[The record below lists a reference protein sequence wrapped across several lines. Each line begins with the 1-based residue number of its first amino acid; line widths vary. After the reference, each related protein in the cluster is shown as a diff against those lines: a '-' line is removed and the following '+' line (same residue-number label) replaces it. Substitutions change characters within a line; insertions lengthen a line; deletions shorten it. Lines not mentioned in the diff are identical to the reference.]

1 MSVEKTLIKL
11 LLPEGLLDYFEL
23 TKVSE
28 INSEVWI
35 YLEEQNVI
43 PKEYEQDKLI
53 SKGFLPETC
62 IQDFPLRGKKV
73 FLYVKRR
80 RWLNTRTN
88 TVVTRDWKIVEQG
101 TRFTPEFAFF
111 FKELFRH
118 QTGKFK

>member
-1 MSVEKTLIKL
+1 MNTEKALIRL
-11 LLPEGLLDYFEL
+11 LLPEGLLDYFEV
-23 TKVSE
+23 TRVSE
-28 INSEVWI
+28 VDKEIWI
-35 YLEEQNVI
+35 YIEELNVH

-62 IQDFPLRGKKV
+62 IQDFPLRGKNV

-88 TVVTRDWKIVEQG
+88 TVITRDWNIVEKG

-111 FKELFRH
+111 FKALFRY
-118 QTGKFK
+118 QTSKLK

>member
-11 LLPEGLLDYFEL
+11 LLPEGLLDYFEV
-23 TKVSE
+23 TQVRE
-28 INSEVWI
+28 VNSEVWI
-35 YLEEQNVI
+35 YLEELNIV

-53 SKGFLPETC
+53 SKGFLAETC

-101 TRFTPEFAFF
+101 TRFTPEFSFF
-111 FKELFRH
+111 FEELFRYH
-118 QTGKFK
+118 TGKFK